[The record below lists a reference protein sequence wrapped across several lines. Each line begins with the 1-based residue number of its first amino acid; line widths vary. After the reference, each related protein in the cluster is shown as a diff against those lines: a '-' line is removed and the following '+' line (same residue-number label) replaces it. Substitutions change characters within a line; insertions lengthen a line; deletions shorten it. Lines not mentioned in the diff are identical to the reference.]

1 MLASLV
7 FYRVFSV
14 ACRFAGFVA
23 FTTYVPSVI
32 RLCDG
37 AYLNGSLVVFVVG
50 LLFSRPLRCSCPITG
65 VMLFLPYLVAEWVHI
80 TCCGKVTICYRTELL
95 QFHRLTSSAAKFL
108 CSNTSSTLVLIT
120 FGRVENFTA

>member
-32 RLCDG
+32 RLWDG
-37 AYLNGSLVVFVVG
+37 AYLNGSLVVFVVRFIVFEALKMFLSHYG
-50 LLFSRPLRCSCPITG
+50 CYAVFALL
-65 VMLFLPYLVAEWVHI
+65 
-80 TCCGKVTICYRTELL
+80 
-95 QFHRLTSSAAKFL
+95 SS
-108 CSNTSSTLVLIT
+108 
-120 FGRVENFTA
+120 